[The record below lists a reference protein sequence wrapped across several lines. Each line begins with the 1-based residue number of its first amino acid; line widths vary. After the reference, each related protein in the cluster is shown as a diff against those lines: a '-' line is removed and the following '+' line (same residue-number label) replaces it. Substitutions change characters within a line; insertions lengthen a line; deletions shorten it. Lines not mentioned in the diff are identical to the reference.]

1 MAAMKPGDQVKA
13 ALVLAGGMVVWFGG
27 LWLLGL
33 IARG

>member
-1 MAAMKPGDQVKA
+1 MAVVKPGDQVKS
-13 ALVLAGGMVVWFGG
+13 ALVLAGCMVVWFGG

>member
-1 MAAMKPGDQVKA
+1 MGDQLKS

-33 IARG
+33 IAHG